1 MSLLS
6 QILDLGFFIQLQYS
20 QEYAQSYED
29 ENELAL
35 DFRTNSCSTSTK
47 SRSVSVESDEGM
59 VMAPAIGIP
68 TAPSL
73 PTVHEDE
80 TPLNS
85 SLLSPLVSPSS
96 VGSGGVGLEGT
107 VGMQRVRSTASMTV
121 PVTENDPLGA
131 LTPPANHQSP
141 TNKGLVKSATCP
153 NNDLYNVGNNRAKTP
168 VKTGEFPQGKAVKK
182 RPL

>member
-1 MSLLS
+1 M
-6 QILDLGFFIQLQYS
+6 
-20 QEYAQSYED
+20 
-29 ENELAL
+29 
-35 DFRTNSCSTSTK
+35 
-47 SRSVSVESDEGM
+47 
-59 VMAPAIGIP
+59 
-68 TAPSL
+68 
-73 PTVHEDE
+73 HEDE

-96 VGSGGVGLEGT
+96 VGSGGVGMEGAG
-107 VGMQRVRSTASMTV
+107 GMQRVRSTASMTV

-168 VKTGEFPQGKAVKK
+168 VKTGEFLFLLPSLGIGCQIETTVALLVVLRVNIFFFATTFSIGPLQKLGKMFSK
-182 RPL
+182 P

>member
-1 MSLLS
+1 MA
-6 QILDLGFFIQLQYS
+6 F
-20 QEYAQSYED
+20 
-29 ENELAL
+29 

-96 VGSGGVGLEGT
+96 VGSGGVGMEGAG
-107 VGMQRVRSTASMTV
+107 GMQRVRSTASMTV

-168 VKTGEFPQGKAVKK
+168 VKTGEVFLFTNFFRDRLSK
-182 RPL
+182 

>member
-1 MSLLS
+1 
-6 QILDLGFFIQLQYS
+6 
-20 QEYAQSYED
+20 
-29 ENELAL
+29 
-35 DFRTNSCSTSTK
+35 
-47 SRSVSVESDEGM
+47 
-59 VMAPAIGIP
+59 MAPAIGIP

-96 VGSGGVGLEGT
+96 VGSGGVGMEGAG
-107 VGMQRVRSTASMTV
+107 GMQRVRSTASMTV

-168 VKTGEFPQGKAVKK
+168 VKTGEVFLFTTFFRERLSKRDHCSSSSCSQGEHFSFTQQPSALGLYRNWPKSFRNPKCYSRVY
-182 RPL
+182 PNPHH